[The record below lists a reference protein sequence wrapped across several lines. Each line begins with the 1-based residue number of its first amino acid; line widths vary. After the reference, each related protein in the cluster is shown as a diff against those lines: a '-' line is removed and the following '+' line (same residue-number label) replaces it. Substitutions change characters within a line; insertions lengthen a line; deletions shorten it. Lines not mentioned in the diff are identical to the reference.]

1 MPLTPPINQDT
12 VDSLISRMPTG
23 SFINGEFVD
32 GEKNLSVENPATG
45 EEIIS
50 IAAADAAQAGMEAL
64 DAASAAAAEWAAT
77 TPRHRSEILRRA
89 YELCLERADDFAL
102 TMTMEMGKPLA
113 EAYGEVNYGAEFL
126 RWFSEEAVR
135 TSGRFR
141 PAPAVP
147 DQDVLVYSQPV
158 GPSLLITPW
167 NFPFSMGT
175 RKIGPALAAGCTVVL
190 KPASLTPLS
199 SLLLMEV
206 LRDAGV
212 PAGVVNCVVTKDS
225 STFSSTLMEDPR
237 LRKVSFTGS
246 TPVGRTL
253 LSQAS
258 QHVLRSSMELGGNA
272 PFLVLESADIDKT
285 VTAAMAGKFRNNGEA
300 CTAVNRI
307 YVHKN
312 IADRFTEAFTA
323 KVEALVLG
331 NGLDEGT
338 TLGPLIDQDAVDKC
352 QELVDDAVS
361 KGATVSLGG
370 QAHGGHGY
378 FYPATV
384 LTDVPREARVN
395 KEEIFGP
402 VAPIIVCDTVD
413 EMVEAANDTEFGLM
427 SYVCGQD
434 IDEVRDVVGRIESGM
449 VAVNV
454 GVASDPSAPF
464 GGVKESGIGREGSH
478 EGLSEY
484 LELKYVRIG

>member
-1 MPLTPPINQDT
+1 MPLTPPIDAAT
-12 VDSLISRMPTG
+12 IDSLIGRMPTS
-23 SFINGEFVD
+23 SFINGDFIG
-32 GEKNLSVENPATG
+32 GEKDLSVENPATG
-45 EEIIS
+45 EEIIAIAS
-50 IAAADAAQAGMEAL
+50 ANAAAVGMDAL
-64 DAASAAAAEWAAT
+64 DAACATAADWAAT

-89 YELCLERADDFAL
+89 YELCHERADDLAL

-135 TSGRFR
+135 TTGRFR

-199 SLLLMEV
+199 SLLLMEI

-212 PAGVVNCVVTKDS
+212 PPGVVNCVVTKES
-225 STFSSTLMEDPR
+225 STFSRTLMEDPR
-237 LRKVSFTGS
+237 LRKISFTGS

-258 QHVLRSSMELGGNA
+258 RHVLRSSMELGGNA

-285 VTAAMAGKFRNNGEA
+285 VAAAMAGKFRNNGEA
-300 CTAVNRI
+300 CTAANRI
-307 YVHKN
+307 YVHTN
-312 IADRFTEAFTA
+312 IAERFTAAFTA

-331 NGLDEGT
+331 NGLHEGT
-338 TLGPLIDQDAVDKC
+338 TLGPLIDNDAVTKC
-352 QELVDDAVS
+352 QELVDDATA
-361 KGATVSLGG
+361 KGAEVLLGG
-370 QAHGGHGY
+370 QVEDGPGH

-384 LTDVPREARVN
+384 LSNVPRDARVN
-395 KEEIFGP
+395 REEIFGP
-402 VAPIIVCDTVD
+402 VAPIIICDTVD
-413 EMVEAANDTEFGLM
+413 DMVEAANDTEFGLM

-478 EGLSEY
+478 EGLAEY
-484 LELKYVRIG
+484 LELKYVRMG

>member
-1 MPLTPPINQDT
+1 MPLTPPIAPNIIEN
-12 VDSLISRMPTG
+12 LIGRMPTS
-23 SFINGEFVD
+23 SFINGSFTG
-32 GEKNLSVENPATG
+32 GEPDLSVENPATG
-45 EEIIS
+45 EEIIKVAS
-50 IAAADAAQAGMEAL
+50 ADAAKIGMEAL
-64 DAASAAAAEWAAT
+64 DAACESAADWAAT

-89 YELCLERADDFAL
+89 YELCLERADDLAL

-135 TSGRFR
+135 MSGRFR
-141 PAPAVP
+141 PAPAVA
-147 DQDVLVYSQPV
+147 DQDILVYSQPV
-158 GPSLLITPW
+158 GPTLLITPW

-190 KPASLTPLS
+190 KPANLTPVS
-199 SLLLMEV
+199 SLLLMEI

-225 STFSSTLMEDPR
+225 STLSSTLMEDPR
-237 LRKVSFTGS
+237 LRKISFTGS

-258 QHVLRSSMELGGNA
+258 QHVLRTSMELGGNA

-285 VTAAMAGKFRNNGEA
+285 VAAAMAGKFRNNGEA
-300 CTAVNRI
+300 CTAANRI
-307 YVHKN
+307 YVHRKV
-312 IADRFTEAFTA
+312 AEEFTTAFTA

-331 NGLDEGT
+331 NGLDEET
-338 TLGPLIDQDAVDKC
+338 TLGPLIDRNAVEKC

-361 KGATVSLGG
+361 KGAKAVLGG
-370 QAHGGHGY
+370 QTAEGAGH

-384 LTDVPREARVN
+384 LANVPRNARVN

-434 IDEVRDVVGRIESGM
+434 IDQVRDVVRRIESGM

-464 GGVKESGIGREGSH
+464 GGVKESGVGREGSH
-478 EGLSEY
+478 EGLNEY
-484 LELKYVRIG
+484 LELKYVRVG